1 MPPLVKQIHV
11 VKWPEGVKDA
21 NDFFLSRSATDF
33 EKQCLEPLKP
43 AQPPKSEVTEKL
55 GDEEITMTPDGF
67 AARYG
72 QRRYELRAIEQQKAA
87 RLRPRSKPFTPGG
100 ST

>member
-1 MPPLVKQIHV
+1 MRTNFL
-11 VKWPEGVKDA
+11 
-21 NDFFLSRSATDF
+21 LSRSPADF

-72 QRRYELRAIEQQKAA
+72 QRRYELRAIEQQKQA
-87 RLRPRSKPFTPGG
+87 RLRATVKGRRSWPGG
-100 ST
+100 THAST